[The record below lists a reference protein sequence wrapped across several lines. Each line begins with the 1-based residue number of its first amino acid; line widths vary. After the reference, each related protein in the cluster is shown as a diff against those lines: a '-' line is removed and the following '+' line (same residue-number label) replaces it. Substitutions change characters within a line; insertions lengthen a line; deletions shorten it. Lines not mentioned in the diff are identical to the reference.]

1 MKKQSQLGF
10 NLTAG
15 VSLVIFLM
23 LAYGVLFHQTWIHTF
38 DQYFGHAVRRF
49 ISPGLSTFMIHFTK
63 FGNFTSLLGFTVGA
77 GLILFLVRRIK
88 AALFL
93 LINGVLLAG
102 PVNVLVKHFINRPR
116 PTLPHMVTVHS
127 SSFPSG
133 HSMSIM
139 LVAGSLILIA
149 NRLLKNATTK
159 LIVGILLAIIILGI
173 GISRIYVGVHFASDV
188 LGGWSLGFVT
198 LAISR
203 YCFNRFGGGIA

>member
-1 MKKQSQLGF
+1 
-10 NLTAG
+10 
-15 VSLVIFLM
+15 
-23 LAYGVLFHQTWIHTF
+23 
-38 DQYFGHAVRRF
+38 
-49 ISPGLSTFMIHFTK
+49 MIHFTK

-139 LVAGSLILIA
+139 LIAGSLILIA
-149 NRLLKNATTK
+149 NRLLKSATTK